1 MYGTDY
7 KISDSQ
13 NNIKLID
20 NKLSLT
26 NFSNSEMPPVK
37 IPNNILT
44 RSLRIRKSV
53 SIGLFVLGAAAA
65 AVTIAFA
72 VAFLPLI
79 AIVGIGITSVA
90 LLTAG
95 IILRLKED
103 TLSEENLPE
112 VIKIL
117 AKSDKNYIKDN
128 IDFVKKLSNFAIIT
142 KFWQNFLI
150 KNATKT

>member
-1 MYGTDY
+1 
-7 KISDSQ
+7 
-13 NNIKLID
+13 
-20 NKLSLT
+20 
-26 NFSNSEMPPVK
+26 
-37 IPNNILT
+37 
-44 RSLRIRKSV
+44 
-53 SIGLFVLGAAAA
+53 
-65 AVTIAFA
+65 
-72 VAFLPLI
+72 LPLI

-128 IDFVKKLSNFAIIT
+128 IDFVKKLSNFS
-142 KFWQNFLI
+142 KI
-150 KNATKT
+150 KNQRISKRTDYCQISSNFWLKAIKITSNPMWIL